1 MARSHSVSIGPLSN
15 PSSAVTVQQN
25 TNSSTPVKAVLA
37 LP

>member
-1 MARSHSVSIGPLSN
+1 MARSLSVSTGHPSN

-25 TNSSTPVKAVLA
+25 TNSSTPVKAVHV